1 MTVHR
6 SGRATPFVALALLAI
21 ALRPAHADAVRL
33 TLGDALARADHAS
46 AALGALSAQRDASA
60 AGARKELGARL
71 PQVTLSAGYTRLS
84 NVDAFTPPGFSTP
97 LFPNLPNSS
106 LARADLALPVFTG
119 LRLENNASA
128 AGHDR
133 AAAEQDLAAGRGALR
148 LETVRAYWELVAT
161 RSALAASERALA
173 ALDAHGKAARDRK
186 AQGLVAANEVL
197 AVDVARERTELVQ
210 LRASAAVEVAGAN
223 LARLVGLPDDTD
235 FALDPADSAD
245 ADTTVAA
252 ADALVARALAHR
264 PELRAADERTRA
276 AEKRKGAAQGAL
288 LPQVS
293 LLASALTARP
303 NDRFLPRTD
312 SWNSSWSVGV
322 SASWSILD
330 GGRSWADAA
339 QRAAQ
344 ARAAELGEEDLAR
357 RVRQDVTAR
366 RLDLASAVRAQA
378 VAESAVESAH
388 ENERVARD
396 RYRAGVLASSDLLD
410 AEVATREAELD
421 LARATA
427 DRRVARAA
435 LAYAVGD

>member
-1 MTVHR
+1 
-6 SGRATPFVALALLAI
+6 
-21 ALRPAHADAVRL
+21 
-33 TLGDALARADHAS
+33 
-46 AALGALSAQRDASA
+46 
-60 AGARKELGARL
+60 
-71 PQVTLSAGYTRLS
+71 
-84 NVDAFTPPGFSTP
+84 
-97 LFPNLPNSS
+97 
-106 LARADLALPVFTG
+106 
-119 LRLENNASA
+119 
-128 AGHDR
+128 
-133 AAAEQDLAAGRGALR
+133 
-148 LETVRAYWELVAT
+148 VRAYWELVAA

-197 AVDVARERTELVQ
+197 SVEVTGERTELMR
-210 LRASAAVEVAGAN
+210 LRAAAAVEVAGAN

-252 ADALVARALAHR
+252 ADALVAHALAHR

-303 NDRFLPRTD
+303 NDRFLPRSD
-312 SWNSSWSVGV
+312 EWNSSWSVGV

-339 QRAAQ
+339 QRSAQ

-357 RVRQDVTAR
+357 RVRLDVTAR

-378 VAESAVESAH
+378 VAQAAVESAH

-396 RYRAGVLASSDLLD
+396 RYREGVLASSDLLD